1 MAFDG
6 ITTAALADELNGLLQ
21 GGGVSRIVQSEKDE
35 LLITIKNRK
44 IQYRLLMSA
53 NASLP
58 LIYLTEE
65 KKEAPLTAPNFC
77 MLLRKHLQ
85 GGQILRIVQPSLERI
100 LIFEIEHRDEMG
112 DLRTK
117 KLIIERVGH
126 RDR

>member
-77 MLLRKHLQ
+77 MLLSSE
-85 GGQILRIVQPSLERI
+85 VE
-100 LIFEIEHRDEMG
+100 
-112 DLRTK
+112 
-117 KLIIERVGH
+117 
-126 RDR
+126 